1 VRNQARRLAGGALVA
16 AVLVPGL
23 VLGAGQAAAA
33 PVSSPAPTG
42 FCADMTKVADAGE
55 GFVAHPSA
63 ATANR
68 VRLAAAVSTNYL
80 GQNTPAIMAAESHY
94 AEMWAQDV
102 AAMRSDE
109 GSSSTEVKL
118 QMKAIVVL
126 ESVDADV
133 KRTCPGSDEAFKQ
146 LTASEKKDEVRP

>member
-1 VRNQARRLAGGALVA
+1 LVL

-23 VLGAGQAAAA
+23 VLGAGQAGAA
-33 PVSSPAPTG
+33 PVSSAAPKG
-42 FCADMTKVADAGE
+42 FCADMTKVADAGK

-68 VRLAAAVSTNYL
+68 VRLAAAVATNYL
-80 GQNTPAIMAAESHY
+80 GQNTPAIMAAEAQY

-109 GSSSTEVKL
+109 GSSSAEAKL

-126 ESVDADV
+126 ESVEADV

-146 LTASEKKDEVRP
+146 LTTSEKKDEVHP

>member
-1 VRNQARRLAGGALVA
+1 MLGLA
-16 AVLVPGL
+16 
-23 VLGAGQAAAA
+23 LGAGQAGAA
-33 PVSSPAPTG
+33 PDSKG

-68 VRLAAAVSTNYL
+68 VRLAAAVATNYF
-80 GQNTPAIMAAESHY
+80 GQNAPAIMAAEAQY

-109 GSSSTEVKL
+109 GSSSAELKL
-118 QMKAIVVL
+118 QMKATVVL

-133 KRTCPGSDEAFKQ
+133 KRTCPGSDEAFRQ
-146 LTASEKKDEVRP
+146 LTTSEKNHP